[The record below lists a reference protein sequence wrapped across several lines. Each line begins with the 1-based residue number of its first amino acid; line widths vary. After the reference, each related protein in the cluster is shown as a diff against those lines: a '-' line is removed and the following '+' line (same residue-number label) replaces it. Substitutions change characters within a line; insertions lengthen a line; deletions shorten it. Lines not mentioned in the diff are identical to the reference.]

1 MKLTKQFV
9 EKLFRNLENG
19 HQDQFF
25 SQVAPNVLWE
35 VMGTHPL
42 AGVYHG
48 KQEFLDHTF
57 VRLKKLL
64 KGGPMLKVSNIL
76 IAEDTPIVIVE
87 MVQLSY
93 SINGKPF
100 NNTYCWLVKFE
111 NEVIVHV
118 RAYLDSA
125 LVQALV
131 NENPIEAK

>member
-93 SINGKPF
+93 SINGRPF

>member
-35 VMGTHPL
+35 VMGTNPL

-64 KGGPMLKVSNIL
+64 KGGPVLKVSNIL

-93 SINGKPF
+93 SINGRPF

>member
-9 EKLFRNLENG
+9 EKLFKNLENG
-19 HQDQFF
+19 HQEEFF
-25 SQVAPNVLWE
+25 SQVSPNVLWE

-64 KGGPMLKVSNIL
+64 KRGPVLKVSNIL
-76 IAEDTPIVIVE
+76 IAEDTTIAIVE
-87 MVQLSY
+87 MIQLSY
-93 SINGKPF
+93 SINDKPF
-100 NNTYCWLVKFE
+100 NNTYCWIVKFE
-111 NEVIVHV
+111 NEIIVHV

-125 LVQALV
+125 LVQELV
-131 NENPIEAK
+131 NENPIKS

>member
-1 MKLTKQFV
+1 VKLTKQFV

-93 SINGKPF
+93 SINGRPF

>member
-64 KGGPMLKVSNIL
+64 KGGPVLKVSNIL
-76 IAEDTPIVIVE
+76 IAEDAPIAIVE

-131 NENPIEAK
+131 SENPIKAK

>member
-9 EKLFRNLENG
+9 EKLFKNLENG
-19 HQDQFF
+19 HQEEFF
-25 SQVAPNVLWE
+25 SQVSPNVLWE

-64 KGGPMLKVSNIL
+64 KGGPVLKVSNIL
-76 IAEDTPIVIVE
+76 ITEDTTIAIVE
-87 MVQLSY
+87 MIQLSY
-93 SINGKPF
+93 SINDKPF
-100 NNTYCWLVKFE
+100 NNTYCWIVKFE
-111 NEVIVHV
+111 NEIIVHV

-125 LVQALV
+125 LVQELV
-131 NENPIEAK
+131 NENPIKS

>member
-1 MKLTKQFV
+1 VKLTKQFV
-9 EKLFRNLENG
+9 EKLFRNLENW

-42 AGVYHG
+42 AGVYNG

-64 KGGPMLKVSNIL
+64 KGGPVLKVSNIL

-93 SINGKPF
+93 SINGRPF

>member
-9 EKLFRNLENG
+9 EKLFNNLENG
-19 HQDQFF
+19 HQEQFF
-25 SQVAPNVLWE
+25 SQVSSNVLWE

-42 AGVYHG
+42 AGIYHG

-64 KGGPMLKVSNIL
+64 KGGPVLKVSNIL
-76 IAEDTPIVIVE
+76 IAEDAPAIVE

-93 SINGKPF
+93 SINDKPF

-131 NENPIEAK
+131 SENPIKAK

>member
-9 EKLFRNLENG
+9 EKLFKNLENG
-19 HQDQFF
+19 HQEEFF
-25 SQVAPNVLWE
+25 SQVSPNVLWE

-64 KGGPMLKVSNIL
+64 KRGPVLKVSNIL
-76 IAEDTPIVIVE
+76 ITEDTTIAIVE
-87 MVQLSY
+87 MIQLSY
-93 SINGKPF
+93 SINDKPF

-131 NENPIEAK
+131 NENPIKVK

>member
-9 EKLFRNLENG
+9 EKLFKNLENG
-19 HQDQFF
+19 HPEQFF
-25 SQVAPNVLWE
+25 SQVSPNVLWE

-64 KGGPMLKVSNIL
+64 KGGPVLKVSNIL

-93 SINGKPF
+93 SINGRPF

>member
-1 MKLTKQFV
+1 M
-9 EKLFRNLENG
+9 
-19 HQDQFF
+19 
-25 SQVAPNVLWE
+25 LWE

-64 KGGPMLKVSNIL
+64 KGGPVLKVSNIL

-93 SINGKPF
+93 SINGRPF

>member
-9 EKLFRNLENG
+9 EKLFKNLENG
-19 HQDQFF
+19 HQEEFF
-25 SQVAPNVLWE
+25 SQVSPNVLWE

-64 KGGPMLKVSNIL
+64 KGGQVLKVSNIL
-76 IAEDTPIVIVE
+76 IAEDKTIAIVE
-87 MVQLSY
+87 MIQLSY
-93 SINGKPF
+93 SINDKPF
-100 NNTYCWLVKFE
+100 NNTYCWIVKFE
-111 NEVIVHV
+111 NEIIVHV

-125 LVQALV
+125 LVQELV
-131 NENPIEAK
+131 NENPIKAK

>member
-9 EKLFRNLENG
+9 EKLFKNLENG
-19 HQDQFF
+19 HQEEFF
-25 SQVAPNVLWE
+25 SQVSPNVLWE

-64 KGGPMLKVSNIL
+64 KGGPVLKVSNIL
-76 IAEDTPIVIVE
+76 IAEDTTIAIVE
-87 MVQLSY
+87 MIQLSY

-100 NNTYCWLVKFE
+100 NNTYCWIVKFE
-111 NEVIVHV
+111 NEIIVHV

-131 NENPIEAK
+131 NEN

>member
-9 EKLFRNLENG
+9 EKLFKNLENG
-19 HQDQFF
+19 HQEEFF
-25 SQVAPNVLWE
+25 SQVSPNVLWE

-64 KGGPMLKVSNIL
+64 KGGPVLKVSNIL
-76 IAEDTPIVIVE
+76 ITEDTTIAIVE
-87 MVQLSY
+87 MIQLSY
-93 SINGKPF
+93 SINDKPF

-131 NENPIEAK
+131 SENPIKAK

>member
-64 KGGPMLKVSNIL
+64 KGGPVLKVSNIL
-76 IAEDTPIVIVE
+76 IA
-87 MVQLSY
+87 
-93 SINGKPF
+93 
-100 NNTYCWLVKFE
+100 
-111 NEVIVHV
+111 
-118 RAYLDSA
+118 
-125 LVQALV
+125 
-131 NENPIEAK
+131 

>member
-64 KGGPMLKVSNIL
+64 KGGPVLKVSNIL
-76 IAEDTPIVIVE
+76 IAEDAPIAIVE

-93 SINGKPF
+93 SINGRPF

>member
-1 MKLTKQFV
+1 VKLTKQFV

-35 VMGTHPL
+35 VMVTHPL
-42 AGVYHG
+42 AGVYNG

-64 KGGPMLKVSNIL
+64 KGGPVLKVSNIL

-93 SINGKPF
+93 SINGRPF

>member
-48 KQEFLDHTF
+48 KQEFLDHTLCT
-57 VRLKKLL
+57 LKKTF
-64 KGGPMLKVSNIL
+64 KGWSSVK
-76 IAEDTPIVIVE
+76 
-87 MVQLSY
+87 
-93 SINGKPF
+93 GK
-100 NNTYCWLVKFE
+100 
-111 NEVIVHV
+111 
-118 RAYLDSA
+118 
-125 LVQALV
+125 
-131 NENPIEAK
+131 

>member
-9 EKLFRNLENG
+9 EKLFNNLENG
-19 HQDQFF
+19 HQEQFF
-25 SQVAPNVLWE
+25 SQVSSNVLWE

-42 AGVYHG
+42 AGIYHG
-48 KQEFLDHTF
+48 KQEFFDHTF

-64 KGGPMLKVSNIL
+64 KGGPVLKVSNIL

-93 SINGKPF
+93 SINGRPF

-131 NENPIEAK
+131 NEKSNKAK

>member
-57 VRLKKLL
+57 VLLKKLL

>member
-9 EKLFRNLENG
+9 EKLFKNLENG
-19 HQDQFF
+19 HQEEFF
-25 SQVAPNVLWE
+25 SQVSPNVLWE

-64 KGGPMLKVSNIL
+64 KGGPVLKVSNIL

-93 SINGKPF
+93 SINGRPF

>member
-64 KGGPMLKVSNIL
+64 KGGPVLKVSNIL

-93 SINGKPF
+93 SINGRPF

>member
-1 MKLTKQFV
+1 
-9 EKLFRNLENG
+9 LENG

-93 SINGKPF
+93 SINGRPF

>member
-35 VMGTHPL
+35 VMSTHPL

-64 KGGPMLKVSNIL
+64 KGGPVLKVSNIL

-93 SINGKPF
+93 SINGRPF

>member
-9 EKLFRNLENG
+9 EKLFKNLENG
-19 HQDQFF
+19 HQEEFF
-25 SQVAPNVLWE
+25 SQVSPNVLWE
-35 VMGTHPL
+35 AMGTHPL

-64 KGGPMLKVSNIL
+64 KGGPVLKVSNIL
-76 IAEDTPIVIVE
+76 ITEDTTIAIVE
-87 MVQLSY
+87 MIQLSY
-93 SINGKPF
+93 SINDKPF
-100 NNTYCWLVKFE
+100 NNTYCWIVKFE
-111 NEVIVHV
+111 NEIIVHV

-131 NENPIEAK
+131 NEN

>member
-64 KGGPMLKVSNIL
+64 KGGPVLKVSNIL

-93 SINGKPF
+93 SINGRPF

-125 LVQALV
+125 LVQELV

>member
-1 MKLTKQFV
+1 MKLAKQFV

>member
-42 AGVYHG
+42 AGVYNG

-64 KGGPMLKVSNIL
+64 KGGPVLKVSNIL

-93 SINGKPF
+93 SINGRPF

-131 NENPIEAK
+131 SENPIKAK

>member
-19 HQDQFF
+19 RQDLFF

-64 KGGPMLKVSNIL
+64 KGGPVLKVSNIL

-93 SINGKPF
+93 SINGRPF

>member
-19 HQDQFF
+19 HHDQFF

-64 KGGPMLKVSNIL
+64 KGGPVLKVSNIL

-93 SINGKPF
+93 SINGRPF

>member
-1 MKLTKQFV
+1 VKLTKQFV

-42 AGVYHG
+42 AGVYNG

-64 KGGPMLKVSNIL
+64 KGGPVLKVSNIL
-76 IAEDTPIVIVE
+76 IAEDTPIVIVK

-93 SINGKPF
+93 SINGRPF

>member
-1 MKLTKQFV
+1 LKLTKQFV
-9 EKLFRNLENG
+9 EKLFKNLENG
-19 HQDQFF
+19 HQEEFF
-25 SQVAPNVLWE
+25 SQVSPNVLWE

-64 KGGPMLKVSNIL
+64 KGGPVLKVSNIL
-76 IAEDTPIVIVE
+76 ITEDTTIAIVE
-87 MVQLSY
+87 MIQLSY
-93 SINGKPF
+93 SINDKPF
-100 NNTYCWLVKFE
+100 NNTYCWIVKFE
-111 NEVIVHV
+111 NEIIVHV

-131 NENPIEAK
+131 NENPIKS

>member
-35 VMGTHPL
+35 VMGTNPL

-64 KGGPMLKVSNIL
+64 KGGPVLKVSNIL

-93 SINGKPF
+93 SINGRPF

-131 NENPIEAK
+131 SENPIKAK

>member
-1 MKLTKQFV
+1 MTLTFV

-64 KGGPMLKVSNIL
+64 KGGPVLKVSNIL

-93 SINGKPF
+93 SINGRPF